1 MMKDESVFAITFI
14 LKCEVIYILVYL
26 NRLNKIR
33 NSPTRVLTIW
43 WFNLFIRVNF
53 FACFYKL
60 FFFVLHFYLH
70 RLNDWKRALNHHSM
84 SIWHGV

>member
-1 MMKDESVFAITFI
+1 MMKDESVFVITFI

-33 NSPTRVLTIW
+33 NGSTRVLTIW

-60 FFFVLHFYLH
+60 FSLFSTFTHTGLMTGSGL
-70 RLNDWKRALNHHSM
+70 
-84 SIWHGV
+84 